1 MIIGFLCPQSFYFY
15 LNVIK
20 NKDTKNRNPTF
31 LLIDSNSD
39 SNPVKLTSCVPVSLM
54 QPQKHQ
60 QNPGS
65 LRSSQTTLFLF
76 GRHHLATPGCLAD
89 HITRKLFTIHFSCF
103 CRRPHPPP
111 PPSVFLATGIK
122 HRANCAGFFVVLE
135 SSRVFNGVRLLSS
148 AEPQSNAFF
157 CSFFLYFR
165 FFFSVAVE
173 TFLRISLS
181 LL

>member
-39 SNPVKLTSCVPVSLM
+39 SNPVKLTSYVPVSLM

-89 HITRKLFTIHFSCF
+89 HITRKQFTIHFS
-103 CRRPHPPP
+103 
-111 PPSVFLATGIK
+111 V
-122 HRANCAGFFVVLE
+122 FFVVLE
-135 SSRVFNGVRLLSS
+135 SSRVFNGVRLLYS
-148 AEPQSNAFF
+148 AEPQSNSFF
-157 CSFFLYFR
+157 CSFFLYDFF